1 MTWARGPRVLGETF
15 TALAL
20 VAEGT
25 AFGMH
30 LPWLQSLPGDPG
42 DPEKHVACPTLALYA
57 PGSSD
62 WVWGWI
68 SRQPYLVSLD
78 GTTPW
83 RVVAA

>member
-1 MTWARGPRVLGETF
+1 MLGEIPHPFTSLTF
-15 TALAL
+15 

-42 DPEKHVACPTLALYA
+42 DPEKHVACPTLALDA
-57 PGSSD
+57 PGNSG
-62 WVWGWI
+62 WGRGWI
-68 SRQPYLVSLD
+68 SRQPYLVPLD
-78 GTTPW
+78 GTTLW